1 MKVLLVSP
9 HGFCAGVVMAI
20 KSLERA
26 LELLGAP
33 LYVYHE
39 IVHNKHVVQQFESR
53 GVVFVES
60 LDEVPEGSNLL
71 YSAHGVSPQIRQHA
85 KQRGLYAI
93 DATCPLVAKVH
104 GEAIRFAQKGY
115 TIVLIGHQGHDEIIG
130 VMGEAPERI
139 ILVETPE
146 DVDNLDLVAPE
157 RIAYL
162 TQTTLSVD
170 EARRVIDA
178 LKRKF
183 PNIEAPP
190 KEDIC
195 YATQNRQEAIRML
208 AREADLVLV
217 VGSQNSSN
225 SVRLAET
232 ARETGRPAYL
242 IDDVDDIDPLWFEG
256 IETVAVTAGASAP
269 EHLVQGVLQWLELMF
284 GATVEQKVVR
294 PEDVKFALPQVLRIG
309 GELERRLVAQA

>member
-26 LELLGAP
+26 LELLGPP

-39 IVHNKHVVQQFESR
+39 IVHNKHVVQQFERR

-60 LDEVPEGSNLL
+60 IDEVPEGSNLL
-71 YSAHGVSPQIRQHA
+71 YSAHGVSPQIREHA
-85 KQRGLYAI
+85 KQRRLYAI

-104 GEAIRFAQKGY
+104 GEAIRFAQRGY

-146 DVDNLDLVAPE
+146 DVDRLEISATD

-170 EARRVIDA
+170 EAKRVIEA
-178 LKRKF
+178 LKRRF

-195 YATQNRQEAIRML
+195 YATQNRQEAIRAL
-208 AREADLVLV
+208 TGESDLVLV

-232 ARETGRPAYL
+232 AREHGKPAYL
-242 IDDVDDIDPLWFEG
+242 IDDVSDIDPIWFKG
-256 IETVAVTAGASAP
+256 VETVAVTAGASAP
-269 EHLVQGVLQWLELMF
+269 EHLVQDCLQWLELMF
-284 GATVEQKVVR
+284 GAEVQQRVVR
-294 PEDVKFALPQVLRIG
+294 PEDVKFALPQVLRSG
-309 GELERRLVAQA
+309 GELERRLVGQA

>member
-60 LDEVPEGSNLL
+60 IDDVPEGANLL
-71 YSAHGVSPQIRQHA
+71 YSAHGVSPQIRERA
-85 KQRGLYAI
+85 KQRRLYAI

-104 GEAIRFAQKGY
+104 GEAIRFAQRGY

-139 ILVETPE
+139 ILVETAE
-146 DVDNLDLVAPE
+146 DVDKLEVSSSE

-170 EARRVIDA
+170 EARRVIEA
-178 LKRKF
+178 LKRRF
-183 PNIEAPP
+183 PHIESPP

-195 YATQNRQEAIRML
+195 YATQNRQEAIRSL
-208 AREADLVLV
+208 TGEADLVLV

-232 ARETGRPAYL
+232 AREHGKPAYL
-242 IDDVDDIDPLWFEG
+242 IDDVTDIDPAWFEG

-269 EHLVQGVLQWLELMF
+269 EHLVQDCLQYLELMF
-284 GATVEQKVVR
+284 SAEVQQRVVR
-294 PEDVKFALPQVLRIG
+294 PEDVKFALPTVLRSG
-309 GELERRLVAQA
+309 GELERRLVGQA

>member
-26 LELLGAP
+26 LELLGPP

-39 IVHNKHVVQQFESR
+39 IVHNKHVVQQFERR

-60 LDEVPEGSNLL
+60 IDDVPEGSNLL
-71 YSAHGVSPQIRQHA
+71 YSAHGVSPQIRERA
-85 KQRGLYAI
+85 KQRRLYAI

-104 GEAIRFAQKGY
+104 GEAIRFAQRGY

-139 ILVETPE
+139 ILVETPQ
-146 DVDNLDLVAPE
+146 DVADLQIDSSDK
-157 RIAYL
+157 IAYL

-178 LKRKF
+178 LKLRF
-183 PNIEAPP
+183 PNIQSPP

-208 AREADLVLV
+208 TREADLVLV

-232 ARETGRPAYL
+232 ARELGRPAYL
-242 IDDVDDIDPLWFEG
+242 IDDVSDIDPLWFKG

-269 EHLVQGVLQWLELMF
+269 EHLVQDVLQWLELVF
-284 GATVEQKVVR
+284 GAEVEQKVVR
-294 PEDVKFALPQVLRIG
+294 PEDVKFALPQVLRSG
-309 GELERRLVAQA
+309 GELELRLVGQA